1 MPTPTG
7 TATITAKYGPGK
19 QATAKVHTGIQG
31 VYLDLARS
39 ILALHMQNSD
49 PTSPQLEYDLVGII
63 TFTVTIA
70 NTNYTFT
77 VAPA

>member
-1 MPTPTG
+1 MPTPFG
-7 TATITAKYGPGK
+7 TATVTAKYGPGL
-19 QATAKVHTGIQG
+19 QATTKVLNKVQG

-39 ILALHMQNSD
+39 VLSFHMDNSD
-49 PTSPQLEYDLVGII
+49 PTGPSQDFDLVGVT

-77 VAPA
+77 VS